1 MIPLT
6 VSFFTKQ
13 SKTRAKG
20 ITNALI
26 YGAFIVFIYVVLGFA
41 VTVTFGPD
49 ALNALSTNVWFNLF
63 FFVLLVVFAVSFLG
77 AFEITLPSSW
87 G

>member
-20 ITNALI
+20 AANASI
-26 YGAFIVFIYVVLGFA
+26 YALSIVVIYTLLGFIISK
-41 VTVTFGPD
+41 VFGAE
-49 ALNALSTNVWFNLF
+49 ALNQMATNVWFNLAF
-63 FFVLLVVFAVSFLG
+63 FAIFCRICRIVFRGV
-77 AFEITLPSSW
+77 
-87 G
+87 